1 MRLTRRTRLA
11 GVALLSAVSLT
22 LAACGGGDDDSSK
35 GDGGSTDKVIT
46 VYGTNP
52 QNPLIPTATNE
63 VGGGDPLDNLFAGL
77 VAYNTDGS
85 VTNEVAESIEPN
97 DDSTVWTVKLKDGQK
112 FTDGSAITA
121 DSFVKAWNYGANPAN
136 KQLNNYFFYPIKGT
150 DDIGNTLKGKDTV
163 EGLKVVDDKSF
174 TITLKSPESDFP
186 LRLGYSAYFPV
197 PDSAYGPDGKI
208 TKEYGEHPIG
218 NGPYMLTKS
227 GWERNKQISL
237 EPNPDYNGVHKPKN
251 GGLVFK
257 FYPSGGTDAAYTDV
271 QSGNLDVLDQV
282 PPSALTTFES
292 DDKVTAYNEPG
303 SSFSSF
309 TIPERLK
316 HFGNDD
322 EGRLRRAAISM
333 AINRPQITE
342 KIFNNA
348 RTPASD
354 FTSPV
359 LDGWTDKVPGN
370 EVLKFNEAEAKAK
383 WAEADKISKWDGKFE
398 VAYNNDGAGNKEFSE
413 AMANQIKNVLG
424 IDAAPKAYPTF
435 DELRKDVT
443 DRTIKTPFRTGW
455 QADYPSML
463 NYLGPIYAT
472 GAGSND
478 GDYSNKQFDKLVSD
492 ASAAQGDERYK
503 LISEA
508 QAILMKDLPAIP
520 LWYQNATA
528 VTSKDLKG
536 FEFNWKQKPDY
547 YKLTK

>member
-1 MRLTRRTRLA
+1 
-11 GVALLSAVSLT
+11 VALISAVSLT
-22 LAACGGGDDDSSK
+22 LAACGGGDDDNK
-35 GDGGSTDKVIT
+35 GDDGGSTDAVIT

-97 DDSTVWTVKLKDGQK
+97 DDSTVWTVKLKDWK
-112 FTDGSAITA
+112 FTDGSDVTA
-121 DSFVKAWNYGANPAN
+121 ESFVKAWNYGANPDN

-150 DDIGNTLKGKDTV
+150 DDIGNTLDGKDTV
-163 EGLKVVDDKSF
+163 EGLKVIDDKTF
-174 TITLKSPESDFP
+174 EITLKESESDFP

-197 PDSAYGPDGKI
+197 PDVAFGDDGKI
-208 TKEYGEHPIG
+208 TDEYGNKPIG
-218 NGPYMLTKS
+218 NGPYMLTDS
-227 GWERNKQISL
+227 GWEKNKQISL
-237 EPNPDYNGVHKPKN
+237 EPNPDYKGVHKAKN

-257 FYPSGGTDAAYTDV
+257 FYTGGTDAAYTDV

-282 PPSALTTFES
+282 PPSALTTFE
-292 DDKVTAYNEPG
+292 DDSSVTAYNEPG

-316 HFGNDD
+316 HFGNDE
-322 EGRLRRAAISM
+322 EGKLRRAAISM

-370 EVLKFNEAEAKAK
+370 EVLKFNEADAKAK
-383 WAEADKISKWDGKFE
+383 WAEADKISPWDGTFY

-424 IDAAPKAYPTF
+424 IKAEPKVYPTF

-443 DRTIKTPFRTGW
+443 ERTIQTPFRTGW

-478 GDYSNKQFDKLVSD
+478 GDYSNKEFDKLVTE
-492 ASAAQGDERYK
+492 ASAAQGDERYD
-503 LISEA
+503 LINQA

>member
-1 MRLTRRTRLA
+1 MRLSRRTRIA
-11 GVALLSAVSLT
+11 GVALIAAGSLT
-22 LAACGGGDDDSSK
+22 LAACGGGSDSKSSS
-35 GDGGSTDKVIT
+35 GSSSSVIS

-63 VGGGDPLDNLFAGL
+63 VGGGDPLDNMFSGL
-77 VAYNTDGS
+77 VAYNSDGS
-85 VTNEVAESIEPN
+85 VVNEVAESLEPN
-97 DDSTVWTVKLKDGQK
+97 EDSTVWTAKLKDWK
-112 FTDGSAITA
+112 FTDGTPVTA
-121 DSFVKAWNYGANPAN
+121 DSFVDAWNYGANPAN

-150 DDIGNTLKGKDTV
+150 DDVGNTVGGAKTV
-163 EGLKVVDDKSF
+163 SGLKVVDDKTF
-174 TITLKSPESDFP
+174 TITLKAPESDFN
-186 LRLGYSAYFPV
+186 LRLGYSAYYPV
-197 PDSAYGPDGKI
+197 PKSAYDADGKI
-208 TKEYGEHPIG
+208 TKAFGERPIG
-218 NGPYMLTKS
+218 NGPYQLTKT
-227 GWERNKQISL
+227 GWERNKQIAL
-237 EPNPDYNGVHKPKN
+237 EPNPDYTGSHKAKN

-257 FYPSGGTDAAYTDV
+257 FYAGGGTDAAYTDV
-271 QSGNLDVLDQV
+271 QSGNLDVLDQI

-292 DDKVTAYNEPG
+292 DSGVQAFNEPG

-309 TIPERLK
+309 TIPERLP
-316 HFGNDD
+316 HFKGE
-322 EGRLRRAAISM
+322 EGELRRAAISM

-359 LDGWTDKVPGN
+359 LDGWSEDVPGN
-370 EVLKFNEAEAKAK
+370 EVLKFNESEAKAK
-383 WAEADKISKWDGKFE
+383 WAEADKISKWDGKFQL
-398 VAYNNDGAGNKEFSE
+398 AYNSDGAGNKEFSE
-413 AMANQIKNVLG
+413 AMTNQIKNVLG
-424 IDAAPKAYPTF
+424 ISAEPKVYPTF
-435 DELRKDVT
+435 DELRKQVT

-478 GDYSNKQFDKLVSD
+478 GDYSNKAFDKLVSD
-492 ASAAQGDERYK
+492 ASAAQGEDRYK

-508 QAILMKDLPAIP
+508 QAILLKDLPAIP

-528 VTSKDLKG
+528 VAAKDVKG

>member
-1 MRLTRRTRLA
+1 MRLSRRTRIA
-11 GVALLSAVSLT
+11 GVALIAAGSLT
-22 LAACGGGDDDSSK
+22 LAACGGGSDDKS
-35 GDGGSTDKVIT
+35 DGGSATTSKVIS

-63 VGGGDPLDNLFAGL
+63 VGGGDPLDNLFSGL

-85 VTNEVAESIEPN
+85 VSNEVADSIKANE
-97 DDSTVWTVKLKDGQK
+97 DSTVWTVKLKDGQK
-112 FTDGSAITA
+112 FTDGSPVTA
-121 DSFVKAWNYGANPAN
+121 ESFVKAWNYGANPAN

-150 DDIGNTLKGKDTV
+150 DEVGNTEKGADTV
-163 EGLKVVDDKSF
+163 SGLKVIDDKSF
-174 TITLKSPESDFP
+174 TITLKESESDFP

-197 PDSAYGPDGKI
+197 PDSAYDSKGKI
-208 TKEYGEHPIG
+208 TKAYGDAPIG
-218 NGPYMLTKS
+218 NGPYKLTKS
-227 GWERNKQISL
+227 GWEKNKQISL
-237 EPNPDYNGVHKPKN
+237 EPNPDYKGIHKAKN

-257 FYPSGGTDAAYTDV
+257 FYNSTDAAYTDV

-292 DDKVTAYNEPG
+292 DSSVKAYNEPG

-316 HFGNDD
+316 HFGNDE
-322 EGRLRRAAISM
+322 EGKLRRAAISE
-333 AINRPQITE
+333 AINRPEITE

-359 LDGWTDKVPGN
+359 LDGWTKDVPGN
-370 EVLKFNEAEAKAK
+370 EVLKFNADDAKAK
-383 WAEADKISKWDGKFE
+383 WAQADKISKWSGKFE
-398 VAYNNDGAGNKEFSE
+398 LAYNNDGAGNKEFSE
-413 AMANQIKNVLG
+413 AMANQIKNTLG

-435 DELRKDVT
+435 DELRTVVT
-443 DRTIKTPFRTGW
+443 DRSIKTPFRTGW

-478 GDYSNKQFDKLVSD
+478 GDYSNKEFDKLISQ
-492 ASAAQGDERYK
+492 ASAAKGDERYK
-503 LISEA
+503 LISQA
-508 QAILMKDLPAIP
+508 QGILLKDLPAIP

-528 VTSKDLKG
+528 VTTTDLKD
-536 FEFNWKQKPDY
+536 FKFNWKQKPDY
-547 YKLTK
+547 YALTK